1 MVSPPTQIVL
11 ATRDQELAHSAAS
24 RLAESG
30 IRLLNTTEVSE
41 TMEAALEGNPSLFII
56 DAARPVGDVLGL
68 CQALRGVSNKPI
80 IVLLASG
87 IQELDEATLLEAGV
101 DDCMRHP
108 VSHRELVAR
117 VRAHLRRRNQ
127 PGKDAPRGP
136 MKAGELEI
144 DVAAHSVR
152 RRGSPISLT
161 PLEFNL
167 LLYLVTNRGKV
178 LTRTRLLEKVWAWE
192 YTTSTRTVDVRIRL
206 LRKKIEIDPDCPRL
220 LVTITGVGYRFDG

>member
-1 MVSPPTQIVL
+1 MVSSPTQIVL
-11 ATRDQELAHSAAS
+11 ATRDRQLTQSVAGK
-24 RLAESG
+24 LAEAG
-30 IRLLNTTEVSE
+30 IQLLNTAEASATTE
-41 TMEAALEGNPSLFII
+41 ALSGARPSLFIV
-56 DAARPVGDVLGL
+56 DAAHPVGDVLGL
-68 CQALRGVSNKPI
+68 CQALRAMATEPI
-80 IVLLASG
+80 IVLLAANTPG
-87 IQELDEATLLEAGV
+87 LDEATLLEAGV
-101 DDCMRHP
+101 DDCMHHP

-117 VRAHLRRRNQ
+117 GRAHLRRRNQ

-144 DVAAHSVR
+144 DVASHSVR
-152 RRGSPISLT
+152 RQGSPISLT

-178 LTRTRLLEKVWAWE
+178 LTRTRLLEKVWGWE

-206 LRKKIEIDPDCPRL
+206 LRRKIEIDPDRPRL